1 MRGLYQD
8 TKELLVKKNNLFK
21 IEEKLNFELFHYP
34 FNLSYLPQQKEV
46 CTKPVKLFTYT
57 F

>member
-8 TKELLVKKNNLFK
+8 TKEELVKKNNLFI
-21 IEEKLNFELFHYP
+21 IEEKFNFKLFHYP
-34 FNLSYLPQQKEV
+34 FNLSYLPQQKEA
-46 CTKPVKLFTYT
+46 CTKPIQLFTYK